1 MLFRSGSL
9 PREEKPAPFPETVVR
24 SSIGGGGGVSNDVI
38 NSRGEGGVKT
48 FPLNPNPPVN
58 INKAGL
64 LPGDVIQKVQM
75 NVGAE
80 VFAPPAPDN
89 SIRDNGALVGRGST
103 LLSASSQD
111 AATNNNQFQ
120 SKPRSLN
127 RSIQQIYEDFN
138 WTMEI
143 KRSSGFRRIFTVAF
157 DRLF

>member
-1 MLFRSGSL
+1 MYCLLRGGSL
-9 PREEKPAPFPETVVR
+9 PREEKPAPFPETIVR

-58 INKAGL
+58 MKKPAP

-80 VFAPPAPDN
+80 VLAPPASDN

-103 LLSASSQD
+103 LLSSSSQD
-111 AATNNNQFQ
+111 AATNKNQFQ

-127 RSIQQIYEDFN
+127 RSIIH
-138 WTMEI
+138 
-143 KRSSGFRRIFTVAF
+143 
-157 DRLF
+157 L